1 MVLRKILPV
10 RNYMNKIKAA
20 EILQKLWNIFLL
32 LLEYVIL
39 SVLGFSILNAI
50 FGDFPLLDTNM
61 VVNFLIF
68 YGNLFY
74 RTKLTNHHLL
84 IIRFIMLRKDEI

>member
-1 MVLRKILPV
+1 
-10 RNYMNKIKAA
+10 MNKIKAA

-32 LLEYVIL
+32 LLEYVIHVL

>member
-1 MVLRKILPV
+1 MVLRKILLV

-39 SVLGFSILNAI
+39 LVLGFSILNAI
-50 FGDFPLLDTNM
+50 FEDCPLLDTNM

-68 YGNLFY
+68 YGNLIY
-74 RTKLTNHHLL
+74 RTKQNKPPSFNFQVYYVTY
-84 IIRFIMLRKDEI
+84 